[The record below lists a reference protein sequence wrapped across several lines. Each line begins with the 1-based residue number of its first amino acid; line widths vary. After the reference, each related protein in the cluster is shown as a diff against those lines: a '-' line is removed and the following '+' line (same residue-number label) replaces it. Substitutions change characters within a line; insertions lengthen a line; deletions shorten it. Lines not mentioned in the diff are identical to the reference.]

1 MAQNEPNILPH
12 LSTNF
17 VTVGEKSTVGAPL
30 VTPSFKSSLE
40 ILKGAPSTL
49 FKKCHEAGVM
59 NLHHHLESATWYVNG
74 KEYSHNR

>member
-30 VTPSFKSSLE
+30 VTPSKMAGAVE
-40 ILKGAPSTL
+40 KGTVFL
-49 FKKCHEAGVM
+49 RIVKAG
-59 NLHHHLESATWYVNG
+59 NT
-74 KEYSHNR
+74 RQ

>member
-30 VTPSFKSSLE
+30 VTPSYLSTDAQIIERGSIETDAELH
-40 ILKGAPSTL
+40 GAIRAL
-49 FKKCHEAGVM
+49 D
-59 NLHHHLESATWYVNG
+59 
-74 KEYSHNR
+74 R

>member
-30 VTPSFKSSLE
+30 VTPSLVTPSLPPKNHE
-40 ILKGAPSTL
+40 IV
-49 FKKCHEAGVM
+49 EA
-59 NLHHHLESATWYVNG
+59 N
-74 KEYSHNR
+74 